1 MTAKKEAKAKKISTA
16 RYLIGSAEKQAV
28 MRFMDRSIKEGL
40 AFDRYGGTEVDA
52 YEKEFA
58 AHVGCAHAT
67 AVSSGTAAIH
77 AAVAALH
84 LEPGS
89 EIIVPPITDPGGVM
103 PAVMQQL
110 IPVFADTE
118 PGGFNVSA
126 AGIEKAITRRTSAI
140 MVAHIAGEACDMG
153 AIMKVARRHNLP
165 VIEDCAQAH
174 DAEYKG
180 KLVGQFGTLS
190 AFSLMSGKHHTS
202 GGQGGMV
209 LGNDAALILEAKRFA
224 DRGKPFVAGQ
234 RSNLFVGLNYRMTD
248 LEACIGRVQL
258 RRLPGFIQTRRRR
271 AETFR
276 KAMKGLRTVQV
287 MDCPCGRPAYWFL
300 RIAIREDRIACTRAE
315 YAAKLVEAG
324 LPVMPTYTSLIYRQ
338 KWLLERATF
347 GKSGLP
353 WSLSKQKYD
362 YEGSCPN
369 AEKAIANQMIMTCH
383 EGMSDATMRRCA
395 DLFRE
400 VEGRFAK

>member
-1 MTAKKEAKAKKISTA
+1 MKKTAKKISTA

-58 AHVGCAHAT
+58 AHVGRAHAT

-77 AAVAALH
+77 TAVAALH

-89 EIIVPPITDPGGVM
+89 EVIVPPITDPGAVM
-103 PAVMQQL
+103 PVVMQQL

-126 AGIEKAITRRTSAI
+126 AGVEKAITKRTSAI
-140 MVAHIAGEACDMG
+140 MVAHIAGEACDMDPIL
-153 AIMKVARRHNLP
+153 ALASRHKLP

-180 KLVGQFGTLS
+180 KLVGQFGALS

-209 LGNDAALILEAKRFA
+209 LGDDAALILEAKRFA

-258 RRLPGFIQTRRRR
+258 RRLPGFIRTRRRR

-276 KAMKGLRTVQV
+276 KAMRGLRTVRV

-300 RIAIREDRIACTRAE
+300 RIAIREDRITCTRDE

-353 WSLSKQKYD
+353 WSLVNRRYD

-383 EGMSDATMRRCA
+383 ESMSDATLKRCA
-395 DLFRE
+395 SLFRE
-400 VEGRFAK
+400 IESRYGK